1 MEELIQYRKQ
11 LLDQCTADARDF
23 REACLAVKD
32 PSAAVEGGWNV
43 HQLAAHTRDVDE
55 QVYGLRARRTL
66 REENPEFQNFDGDRY
81 MAEHY
86 HPEEPLR
93 SILEQLVDSVDG
105 LTAELRSLPPE
116 AWKRESRHAT
126 QGSGLTLQL
135 WVERGL
141 GHIREHLA
149 TVRKVL

>member
-1 MEELIQYRKQ
+1 MEELIHYRRQ
-11 LLDQCTADARDF
+11 LLDRLIVEAGEF
-23 REACLAVKD
+23 RRACLAVKD
-32 PSAAVEGGWNV
+32 PLASVQGGWNV
-43 HQLAAHTRDVDE
+43 HQLAAHTRDVDRE
-55 QVYGLRARRTL
+55 VYGLRSRRTI

-86 HPEEPLR
+86 HPGEPLQ
-93 SILEQLVDSVDG
+93 SILDELVAGVEG
-105 LTAELRSLPPE
+105 LVAELRNLPAE

-135 WVERGL
+135 WVERDL

-149 TVRKVL
+149 TVKKAG